1 MNRMKLQIRNKTL
14 KRNKSKRNIRI
25 IGGDELMTQEF
36 VDQMRENMW
45 QFMNLDTILYILGKA
60 GCSTK
65 VSVHPH
71 INSEIFE
78 EHHKDTICFK
88 GNINEGHYVYVC
100 PRGTVTGT
108 YENGL
113 ICSEDDGICHG
124 AALAA
129 ALNKCGY
136 VMGTIIKNPK
146 SMLEKKKNYR
156 TIMNT
161 YLFIINQG
169 WWNEALTRYFHSELQ
184 WLPRS
189 KSYKETRKAK
199 NLLRDF
205 IKTLD

>member
-1 MNRMKLQIRNKTL
+1 MNIKIRNKTR

-45 QFMNLDTILYILGKA
+45 QFMNLDTILYILEKA
-60 GCSTK
+60 GCSSG
-65 VSVHPH
+65 VSRHPN
-71 INSEIFE
+71 INSEVFE
-78 EHHKDTICFK
+78 EHHRDTVCFK

-113 ICSEDDGICHG
+113 ICSDDDGICHG

-129 ALNKCGY
+129 ALNNCGY
-136 VMGTIIKNPK
+136 EMGPIVKNPK
-146 SMLEKKKNYR
+146 TILQKKKNYR

-169 WWNEALTRYFHSELQ
+169 WWNEALTRYFHSELE

-189 KSYKETRKAK
+189 KSYKETRNAK
-199 NLLRDF
+199 KILTDF
-205 IKTLD
+205 IKSLD